1 MLDALRGGDQGRI
14 DDGARSFRLENFP
27 ALLDQAL
34 HCLAF
39 LAGELPSQTLTGLVQ
54 SFDVPPRF
62 IQMIGDRFLETG
74 RRSLLGHLRQRLDEL
89 RFGAMEVLEL
99 IFEQLGESGHFHG
112 GIPSMGADGIK
123 VSNERS
129 MGDGPSKFATARV
142 IEPGVVRCESRTKR
156 VARCVWASIQ
166 G

>member
-1 MLDALRGGDQGRI
+1 MPCRKPRFRNARRAAAAI
-14 DDGARSFRLENFP
+14 RAESDDGARSFRLENFP

-39 LAGELPSQTLTGLVQ
+39 LAVELPSQTLTGLVQ

-89 RFGAMEVLEL
+89 RSAY
-99 IFEQLGESGHFHG
+99 G
-112 GIPSMGADGIK
+112 GP
-123 VSNERS
+123 
-129 MGDGPSKFATARV
+129 
-142 IEPGVVRCESRTKR
+142 
-156 VARCVWASIQ
+156 
-166 G
+166 